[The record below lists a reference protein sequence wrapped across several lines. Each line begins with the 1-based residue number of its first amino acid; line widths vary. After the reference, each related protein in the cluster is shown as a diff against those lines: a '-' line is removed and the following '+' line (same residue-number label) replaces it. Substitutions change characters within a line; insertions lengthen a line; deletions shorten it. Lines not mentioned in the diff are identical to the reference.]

1 LITTLVLTEIAELD
15 DVLDAHAPALGGDF
29 AGYRNHAY
37 RVMTLCL
44 ALSPSGDRK
53 KIALAAAYH
62 DLGIWTAATFDYIPP
77 SVDLARAHLTA
88 SDQSRWA
95 AEIEATIREHHKLT
109 RYRPNP
115 DWLVEPFRKA
125 DLIDVSR
132 GLVTFGL
139 SRGLIKDVYAQ
150 WPSAGFHKRLVQLS
164 LSRLVTHPF
173 SPLPMVRL

>member
-1 LITTLVLTEIAELD
+1 MLTEIAELD
-15 DVLDAHAPALGGDF
+15 DVLNAHAPALGGDF

-37 RVMTLCL
+37 RVMNLCL

-53 KIALAAAYH
+53 KIALAAAFH

-77 SVDLARAHLTA
+77 SVALASAHLAA
-88 SDQSRWA
+88 SGRSPWA
-95 AEIEATIREHHKLT
+95 PEIETTIREHHKLT
-109 RYRPNP
+109 RYKPHP

-139 SRGLIKDVYAQ
+139 PHALIKDVLAQ

-164 LSRLVTHPF
+164 LNRLVSHPL

>member
-1 LITTLVLTEIAELD
+1 MLTEIAELD
-15 DVLDAHAPALGGDF
+15 DLLNAHATALGSDL

-37 RVMTLCL
+37 RVMNLCL
-44 ALSPSGDRK
+44 ALSPSGDRQ
-53 KIALAAAYH
+53 KIALAAAFH

-77 SVDLARAHLTA
+77 SVELASAHLAA
-88 SDQSRWA
+88 SGRSPWA
-95 AEIEATIREHHKLT
+95 AEIETTIREHHKLT
-109 RYRPNP
+109 RYRSRP

-139 SRGLIKDVYAQ
+139 PHALIKDVFAH

-164 LSRLVTHPF
+164 LNRLVGHPLC
-173 SPLPMVRL
+173 PLPMVRL

>member
-1 LITTLVLTEIAELD
+1 MLTEIAELD
-15 DVLDAHAPALGGDF
+15 DVLGAHGPALGNDF

-37 RVMTLCL
+37 RVMNLCL
-44 ALSPSGDRK
+44 ALSPAGDRR
-53 KIALAAAYH
+53 KIALTAAYH

-77 SVDLARAHLTA
+77 SVELANAHLAA
-88 SDQSRWA
+88 SGRSPWA
-95 AEIEATIREHHKLT
+95 PEIEAMIRQHHKLT
-109 RYRPNP
+109 HYRPHS

-139 SRGLIKDVYAQ
+139 PRELVKDVFVQ

-164 LSRLVTHPF
+164 LSRLASHPL

>member
-1 LITTLVLTEIAELD
+1 VLTEIAELD
-15 DVLDAHAPALGGDF
+15 DVLNAHAPALGGDF

-37 RVMTLCL
+37 RVMNLCL

-53 KIALAAAYH
+53 KIALAAAFH

-77 SVDLARAHLTA
+77 SVEMASTHLAA
-88 SDQSRWA
+88 SGQSPWA
-95 AEIEATIREHHKLT
+95 PEIETTIREHHKLT
-109 RYRPNP
+109 RYKPHP

-125 DLIDVSR
+125 DLVDVSR

-139 SRGLIKDVYAQ
+139 PHALIKDVFAQ
-150 WPSAGFHKRLVQLS
+150 WPSAGFHRRLVQLS
-164 LSRLVTHPF
+164 LNRLVSHPL

>member
-1 LITTLVLTEIAELD
+1 MLTEIAELD
-15 DVLDAHAPALGGDF
+15 DVLDAHAPALGRDF

-37 RVMTLCL
+37 RVMNLCL
-44 ALSPSGDRK
+44 ALSPSGDRR
-53 KIALAAAYH
+53 KIALAAAFH

-77 SVDLARAHLTA
+77 SVDLASAHLKA
-88 SDQSRWA
+88 SGQSPWA
-95 AEIEATIREHHKLT
+95 PEIETTIKEHHKLT
-109 RYRPNP
+109 RYKPHP

-132 GLVTFGL
+132 GAIAFGL
-139 SRGLIKDVYAQ
+139 PRGLIRDLFVQ

-164 LSRLVTHPF
+164 LNRLATHPL

>member
-1 LITTLVLTEIAELD
+1 MLTEIPELD
-15 DVLDAHAPALGGDF
+15 DVLNAHAPALGGDF
-29 AGYRNHAY
+29 AGYRNHAH

-53 KIALAAAYH
+53 KIALAAAFH
-62 DLGIWTAATFDYIPP
+62 DLGIWTSATFDYIPP
-77 SVDLARAHLTA
+77 SVELASAHLAA
-88 SDQSRWA
+88 SGRSPWA
-95 AEIEATIREHHKLT
+95 PEIETTIREHHKLT
-109 RYRPNP
+109 RYRLHP
-115 DWLVEPFRKA
+115 DWLVEPFRRA

-139 SRGLIKDVYAQ
+139 PRALIKDVFAQ

-164 LSRLVTHPF
+164 LNRLVSHPL

>member
-1 LITTLVLTEIAELD
+1 VLTEIAELD

-29 AGYRNHAY
+29 SGYRNHAY
-37 RVMTLCL
+37 RVMNLCL

-53 KIALAAAYH
+53 KIALTAAFH

-77 SVDLARAHLTA
+77 SVELASTHLAA
-88 SDQSRWA
+88 SGQSRWA
-95 AEIEATIREHHKLT
+95 PEIETTIRHHHKLT
-109 RYRPNP
+109 RYRPDP
-115 DWLVEPFRKA
+115 EWLVEPFRKA

-139 SRGLIKDVYAQ
+139 PQALIKDAFTQ

-164 LSRLVTHPF
+164 LKRLATHPL

>member
-1 LITTLVLTEIAELD
+1 MLVTENST
-15 DVLDAHAPALGGDF
+15 LDAVLNAHALALGGDF
-29 AGYRNHAY
+29 TGYRNHAY
-37 RVMTLCL
+37 RVMNLCL

-53 KIALAAAYH
+53 KIALTAAFH

-77 SVDLARAHLTA
+77 SVELASAHLVA
-88 SDQSRWA
+88 SGRSSWA
-95 AEIEATIREHHKLT
+95 PEIETTIREHHKLT
-109 RYRPNP
+109 RYRPHP

-139 SRGLIKDVYAQ
+139 PHPLIKDVFAQ

-164 LSRLVTHPF
+164 LNRLVSHPL

>member
-1 LITTLVLTEIAELD
+1 MLTEIAELD
-15 DVLDAHAPALGGDF
+15 DVLNAHAPALGGDF

-37 RVMTLCL
+37 RVMNLCL

-53 KIALAAAYH
+53 KIALAAAFH

-77 SVDLARAHLTA
+77 SVEMASTHLAA
-88 SDQSRWA
+88 SGQSPWA
-95 AEIEATIREHHKLT
+95 PEIETTIREHHKLT
-109 RYRPNP
+109 RYKPHP

-125 DLIDVSR
+125 DLVDVSR

-139 SRGLIKDVYAQ
+139 PHALIKDVFAQ
-150 WPSAGFHKRLVQLS
+150 WPSAGFHRRLVQLS
-164 LSRLVTHPF
+164 LNRLVSHPL

>member
-1 LITTLVLTEIAELD
+1 MLVTESAT
-15 DVLDAHAPALGGDF
+15 LDAVLNAHAAALGGDF

-37 RVMTLCL
+37 RVMNLCL
-44 ALSPSGDRK
+44 VLSSADDEARRER
-53 KIALAAAYH
+53 IAIAAAFH

-77 SVDLARAHLTA
+77 SVDLASAHLRA
-88 SDQSRWA
+88 SGQSPWA
-95 AEIEATIREHHKLT
+95 PEIETTIREHHKLT

-115 DWLVEPFRKA
+115 DWLVEPFRRA

-132 GLVTFGL
+132 GVVTFGL
-139 SRGLIKDVYAQ
+139 PHALIKDVFAQ

-164 LSRLVTHPF
+164 LNRLVSHPL